1 MTPAMSS
8 QEKHP
13 HIEHASD
20 EQLPSLLE
28 AKAPVVRQLY
38 LDTHRLVV
46 DPRGPWSL
54 NVGPTRPW
62 WPDNYFRGG
71 SNN

>member
-1 MTPAMSS
+1 MRHAISS
-8 QEKHP
+8 LEKHP
-13 HIEHASD
+13 HMEHASD

-46 DPRGPWSL
+46 DQRNAGH
-54 NVGPTRPW
+54 
-62 WPDNYFRGG
+62 
-71 SNN
+71 